1 MAGQHQSERLQLH
14 ANDNNNNWFQL
25 NHNTIRILPG
35 PYLYT
40 WVESSNVDKA
50 PCWRTKIQGDSG
62 NRTRA
67 LSTRV
72 E

>member
-35 PYLYT
+35 PHL
-40 WVESSNVDKA
+40 
-50 PCWRTKIQGDSG
+50 
-62 NRTRA
+62 
-67 LSTRV
+67 
-72 E
+72 